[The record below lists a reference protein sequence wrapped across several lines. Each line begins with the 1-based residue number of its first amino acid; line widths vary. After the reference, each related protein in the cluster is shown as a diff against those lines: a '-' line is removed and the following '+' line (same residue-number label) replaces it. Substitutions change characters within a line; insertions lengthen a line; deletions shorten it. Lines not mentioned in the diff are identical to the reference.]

1 MSLKKFLGVKSIKK
15 ACVLIL
21 NVFKKMDG
29 QNNKKAIKCWFCWM
43 CGNFATFAKYFV
55 SHFFENS
62 SIFVKQQTKR

>member
-1 MSLKKFLGVKSIKK
+1 
-15 ACVLIL
+15 
-21 NVFKKMDG
+21 MDG
-29 QNNKKAIKCWFCWM
+29 QNNKKAFKCWFCWM